1 MSLVIKQI
9 SALEKVCLG
18 DELNHKETNAYTVL
32 QGQRLSY
39 QVVIDAQHLK
49 YVTKKVWIESELKD
63 NGRLYCVKEVPVD
76 KVFREE
82 TVEED

>member
-9 SALEKVCLG
+9 SALEKVRLH

-39 QVVIDAQHLK
+39 QVAIDATHLK
-49 YVTKKVWIESELKD
+49 WQTNLLMQSTQTATTSSSSTSQTVTW
-63 NGRLYCVKEVPVD
+63 
-76 KVFREE
+76 
-82 TVEED
+82 